1 MKALSE
7 LKWFQSLLWLEAT
20 LNIAN
25 FSRAWRTVEVVV
37 CGECTRR
44 MDFTSFV
51 HKWMELEV
59 SAVTGEMFGS

>member
-1 MKALSE
+1 MVPIA
-7 LKWFQSLLWLEAT
+7 LWLEAT
-20 LNIAN
+20 LSIAN

-37 CGECTRR
+37 RGKCTRR

-59 SAVTGEMFGS
+59 SGVTAEMFGSRPM